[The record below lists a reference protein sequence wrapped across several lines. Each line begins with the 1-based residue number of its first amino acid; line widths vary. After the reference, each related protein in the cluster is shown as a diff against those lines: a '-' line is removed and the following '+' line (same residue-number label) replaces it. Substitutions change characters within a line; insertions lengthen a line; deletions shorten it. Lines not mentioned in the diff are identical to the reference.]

1 MPSVA
6 PNYRVKRILSSNV
19 HLPTKK
25 DTSRKKTRV
34 QFDDHVRV
42 IQSEAS
48 ETDPMPLGAIDNDG
62 ELDFTLYIGDDGE
75 IDYTIEIDDIDTK
88 KEQSNATAAE
98 GCASQDVNSDKKS
111 TYNITPPLSIDAC
124 SRTESPSLLVTPPA
138 SPKRIHTVSKYG
150 EEEEATICEWP
161 SNLAV
166 DIAITA
172 ASSEDSLV
180 PLLDYC
186 SD

>member
-6 PNYRVKRILSSNV
+6 PNYRVKRILSSNDRV
-19 HLPTKK
+19 QTKS
-25 DTSRKKTRV
+25 DVSRKKPRV
-34 QFDDHVRV
+34 RFNDHVKV
-42 IQSEAS
+42 ILSEDS
-48 ETDPMPLGAIDNDG
+48 EIDPMPLGAIDRDG
-62 ELDFTLYIGDDGE
+62 ELDFILYIGDDGE
-75 IDYTIEIDDIDTK
+75 IDYTIEMINGIDTTR
-88 KEQSNATAAE
+88 EQSYATTAE
-98 GCASQDVNSDKKS
+98 GSASQDAHIDKKS
-111 TYNITPPLSIDAC
+111 THITSLSIDAC
-124 SRTESPSLLVTPPA
+124 SRTELSPSLLVTPPA